1 MIRRWWRCH
10 QRWLMQIVVI
20 DQTCNFVNAAPA
32 TNRQY
37 HARCLIVLMIRIDT
51 VCLLEANVLVDLL
64 RKWSCQIWYIFYY
77 VCTEIREKSD
87 FLGKTLRTW
96 KLLKAN
102 VLIYYWKGSCLIWK
116 QYSNMSVRCQI
127 TLQRSAHSQEVA
139 SMSAAERRRYL
150 FENWRKADTFFLFL
164 SLLWSPGSPGRPSS
178 RGSPAPGGG
187 RMRSKSFAWSTVPE
201 NYHNWSKIQKD
212 ASYSSRRSSP
222 KRLSWHQT
230 GLSGL
235 EQPELESELGW
246 SWQEGGRLDRA
257 GWRRRRW
264 KRWWRWRGSRLGH
277 QRAGDREVPGAHQG
291 QEGLAE
297 EKSEGRETLQA
308 VQSEEAL
315 KYSRT

>member
-1 MIRRWWRCH
+1 MALSSAICAICVSFFYFCSMMMIRRWWRCH

-37 HARCLIVLMIRIDT
+37 HARCLIVLMSRIPT
-51 VCLLEANVLVDLL
+51 VCLLEANVLVDLP
-64 RKWSCQIWYIFYY
+64 RKWSCQ
-77 VCTEIREKSD
+77 
-87 FLGKTLRTW
+87 
-96 KLLKAN
+96 
-102 VLIYYWKGSCLIWK
+102 IWK
-116 QYSNMSVRCQI
+116 QYSNMSARWQI

-139 SMSAAERRRYL
+139 SMSATERRRYL

-246 SWQEGGRLDRA
+246 SWLEGGRLDRA

-264 KRWWRWRGSRLGH
+264 KRCWRWRGSRPGH

-315 KYSRT
+315 KYSRS